1 MTDYSYLHILLRG
14 EVDGATQTFYSWNAG
29 DDRAWKKSLVTPGA
43 AIRRFLNAGECYILQ
58 QSAEGHCFSLIARN
72 PVKGSDGY
80 EMISVFVDNECS
92 LTGKQ
97 LVALFTALE
106 KSFIAEV
113 SPSDDAVKAAL
124 AAAGIPAQPVMRS
137 SWLYK
142 APAEPVKREEGAYR
156 TYISNSELV
165 TIFSFPSQPDYS
177 PYRCVIVVPATASLR
192 PGVKMPRITAPI
204 RKQYSVVVPDG
215 VTVSADSA
223 YDGERLTVTFTRP
236 GFDSHTE
243 TVTVGNP
250 SAFARI
256 EGSTIRIRQPR
267 ECGIR
272 FTRRVGLSVTSAK
285 GTPLN
290 GYTISVNGRSIS
302 TMEPFVE
309 FTEKDL
315 CDSDKVEI
323 KVASN
328 NYMPVKMEKSTDE
341 ILAAE
346 QLEIVLQP
354 IEQGVTLR
362 LDFGDGRVIEQFI
375 SIEKNTPEYNRL
387 HSGNFHGFRAYRMV
401 TPDHS
406 EVYNVD
412 VRFNGRPVA
421 PNFETARQEKSDEQT
436 QSAHTAPVFENVS
449 DRVGSDREPIDTA
462 VPTLPDEENAD
473 RQDENPEQPE
483 KPAGS
488 MTKWILAA
496 AAALVVLVVVL
507 VLVLP
512 RGTKLDVAPEAE
524 VIPDDSANPAAVTDP
539 AATPVATDV
548 PAAPAPDVAS
558 AGFTT
563 DAAYLNSNTV
573 WDTARLTSPQGR
585 QLVEAFAAGDID
597 AVASNDYFAEAGK
610 CTNSKALTVLNL
622 MWRAKG
628 SPTAK
633 RITAEMKKAAQGGSI
648 DLAKLIDRLARFQ
661 PVEAD
666 ANTLPRPTL

>member
-1 MTDYSYLHILLRG
+1 M
-14 EVDGATQTFYSWNAG
+14 
-29 DDRAWKKSLVTPGA
+29 
-43 AIRRFLNAGECYILQ
+43 
-58 QSAEGHCFSLIARN
+58 
-72 PVKGSDGY
+72 
-80 EMISVFVDNECS
+80 
-92 LTGKQ
+92 
-97 LVALFTALE
+97 
-106 KSFIAEV
+106 
-113 SPSDDAVKAAL
+113 
-124 AAAGIPAQPVMRS
+124 
-137 SWLYK
+137 
-142 APAEPVKREEGAYR
+142 
-156 TYISNSELV
+156 
-165 TIFSFPSQPDYS
+165 
-177 PYRCVIVVPATASLR
+177 IVVPATASLR

-204 RKQYSVVVPDG
+204 RKQYSVVIPDG

-250 SAFARI
+250 SAFVRI

-272 FTRRVGLSVTSAK
+272 FTRRVGLSVKSAK

-290 GYTISVNGRSIS
+290 GYTISVNGRSVS

-315 CDSDKVEI
+315 CESDKVEI

-341 ILAAE
+341 ILATDR
-346 QLEIVLQP
+346 LEIVLQP

-412 VRFNGRPVA
+412 VRFDGRPVA
-421 PNFETARQEKSDEQT
+421 PNFETSRQEETGEQPQT
-436 QSAHTAPVFENVS
+436 PHTAPVFENIS
-449 DRVGSDREPIDTA
+449 DRVASDRDPIDTA
-462 VPTLPDEENAD
+462 VPTLPDSGETD
-473 RQDENPEQPE
+473 STDENTEPAD
-483 KPAGS
+483 KPAGR

-496 AAALVVLVVVL
+496 AAAIIVLVVVL

-524 VIPDDSANPAAVTDP
+524 IIPDDAATPAAVADP
-539 AATPVATDV
+539 AVTPAVTDAPATS
-548 PAAPAPDVAS
+548 PAASPDVTS
-558 AGFTT
+558 ADFTV
-563 DAAYLNSNTV
+563 DVSYLNSNTV
-573 WDTARLTSPQGR
+573 WDTSRLTSPQGR
-585 QLVEAFAAGDID
+585 QLIEALSAGDID
-597 AVASNDYFAEAGK
+597 AVASNDYFAVAGK
-610 CTNSKALTVLNL
+610 CTNSKALSALNL

-633 RITAEMKKAAQGGSI
+633 RITAEMKKAAQGGSV
-648 DLAKLIDRLARFQ
+648 DLSKLIDRLARFQ

-666 ANTLPRPTL
+666 ANTMPRPTR